1 MTEPESDLLDPSTEP
16 GDAATSHGGR
26 PRDEAREQAILDA
39 AIVVLAEVG
48 YDRMTMDAVAA
59 TAKASKA
66 TIYRRWPGKAE
77 LVIAAMHRR
86 VVLGE
91 TYPDLGSLRG
101 ELLVFVQRVCRHV
114 GGLDGSIICGL
125 AAAARND
132 PELAL
137 SLKQSVFDETLSSLK
152 DVIARAEARGDVV
165 AGTDCSVLFEV
176 VPAVAIMHGM
186 KGEPFDEA
194 WIAHVTDD
202 IALPLITR
210 IPPASSPPTF
220 KEHAR

>member
-77 LVIAAMHRR
+77 LVIAAMRRR
-86 VVLGE
+86 VVLGDI
-91 TYPDLGSLRG
+91 YPDLGSLRA
-101 ELLVFVQRVCRHV
+101 ELYVFVERVCTHI
-114 GGLDGSIICGL
+114 GGLDGNIICGL
-125 AAAARND
+125 ATASRND

-137 SLKQSVFDETLSSLK
+137 SLKESVFDETLSSLD
-152 DVIARAEARGDVV
+152 DVIVRAKARGDLE
-165 AGTDCSVLFEV
+165 AGATSSVLFEV
-176 VPAVAIMHGM
+176 VPAIAVMHAM
-186 KGEPFDEA
+186 KGEPLDEA
-194 WIAHVTDD
+194 WITHVTDD
-202 IALPLITR
+202 IVIPLVSYK
-210 IPPASSPPTF
+210 PPASSPPTP
-220 KEHAR
+220 KEQTT